1 MTEEQTS
8 DDARASGAPAAI
20 TGPVGNESKAYL
32 PFHVVGIGASAGGL
46 QALEEFFE
54 NVAEDSGMA
63 YVVVQHLSPDHTSLL
78 GEILTRRARIPVTEI
93 RDGMPVERNK
103 AYVIAPGHTL
113 TLELGL
119 LKLGDPVEKRG
130 HRRPVDDFFRSLAL
144 EQSEKAVAVILSGTG
159 TNGTAGAQAIKAA
172 GGICIAQQPDSASFP
187 GMPRSL
193 IHAGYADQVLEAREI
208 PGMLVR
214 YARYPFNG
222 DGDAQA
228 ADDALQLDRAHLREI
243 MAIVRTRTKHD
254 FNGYRKPT
262 LLRRIQRR
270 MGLVDTANLS
280 DYATILRSSTNEVG
294 ALANDLMINVTGF
307 FRDPEAWEA
316 LRIGVITPLIAS
328 KQEGQTV
335 RCWVSACASGEEAY
349 TLAMLIAEE
358 LTHREH
364 VDVKIFATDTADRS
378 LVLARA
384 GVYPGGIEADLTPE
398 RLDRFFD
405 KDEHVFRVK
414 KEIRDM
420 VVFAPQDLLRD
431 PPFSRIDICSCR
443 NLLIYLEPETQ
454 RRVLSM
460 LHFALRDGG
469 YLFLGNTESFT
480 GSEHLF
486 EVISKK
492 WRLYR
497 RIGSAQLRFAGITET
512 PNLRLRDETARFAET
527 GLNLDA
533 PRPSATLLIQRAL
546 LEHYGPPTV
555 VVDRS
560 DRIVYFHG
568 ATGDFLDPPAGEPTR
583 DLLQLLRVPLRVP
596 VRTALRTAM
605 RDNIAVTVQSPLNE
619 TGNRQ
624 IEIIAAPLMQ
634 SKAPDY
640 YRVSFAMPSS
650 GAPSLQSAIV
660 VRETGGN
667 EIAAGEERRLLR
679 LELESATEAY
689 EATNEELKAAHE
701 EATSM
706 NEELQSANEELET
719 SKEELQSIN
728 EELTTVNSQLQ
739 SKITQLEATTND
751 IANLLSSTDI
761 AVVFLDSKFRVRR
774 FTPAVTDLL
783 ELIDTDVGRPITDLA
798 QKFTDDNLLSDARN
812 VLQHLVP
819 IEREVESHSGR
830 WYLRRTLPY
839 RTAENYIEGVVIT
852 FVDIG
857 ARKRSEIEVRR
868 AHARVQGVLE
878 QMPTAVIIVEPI
890 AGHLQYAN
898 RRASSLF
905 GTSLPMPVPQG
916 SAGVP
921 FQHSLAGTRGGGQP
935 YLAEDWPLA
944 RTLASGEVVIDE
956 EIEVIGTDKVIRVF
970 SVSSSPVRN
979 ERGAIIAVV
988 GTFLD
993 ITQRRRSEEALAE
1006 ANQRLGL
1013 LVESAM
1019 DFAIITLD
1027 VNGRILS
1034 WNTGAER
1041 IIGWS
1046 EKERVG
1052 STAEVIFT
1060 PEDRLAQVPQ
1070 REIREA
1076 LETGRAT
1083 DERWHL
1089 RKDGSRFW
1097 ASGVMAR
1104 MSGPSGAASGLVK
1117 IMRDGT
1123 ETKIT
1128 EDRLKAAIAAAERA
1142 SQRAEDANRAKDEF
1156 IAVVSHELRT
1166 PLNTIRLWTRMLANE
1181 KLPPKDRADGVQMIN
1196 RAAVA
1201 QQQVIDDL
1209 FDVSRIA
1216 SGKLKLA
1223 LHDTM
1228 LTNVVK
1234 SAIEAVE
1241 PIATARGIV
1250 LKANV
1255 SSDLGIVRADPGRL
1269 QQVIWNLLSNAVK
1282 FTPQGGNVSVT
1293 ARRNGAMVTIEV
1305 ADTGVGIKREFLP
1318 HVFDRF
1324 RQAEVGAARAH
1335 GGLGLGLAIAKQ
1347 IVELHGGRIS
1357 VSSDGDGRGST
1368 FCVELPL
1375 PVSSATDDTGEVRT
1389 LDDGIQLDEI
1399 DILLV
1404 EDESNARTVMQ
1415 KLLQERGAKVR
1426 AVESAAEAR
1435 EAIEMR
1441 RPRLIISDI
1450 GLPGEDGY
1458 AFIRGVRVKD
1468 PNRKIAALAVT
1479 AFARPEDREQALAA
1493 GFDEHLPK
1501 PVDPDKLLEL
1511 AAKLSAGS

>member
-1 MTEEQTS
+1 MNDQK
-8 DDARASGAPAAI
+8 ASGDEPAVSSPDLTVAMAL
-20 TGPVGNESKAYL
+20 GSKAQL
-32 PFHVVGIGASAGGL
+32 PFYIVGIGASAGGL
-46 QALEEFFE
+46 QALEEFFDG
-54 NVAEDSGMA
+54 VSPDSGMA

-78 GEILTRRARIPVTEI
+78 GEILSRRASIPVKEI
-93 RDGMPVERNK
+93 KDGMEVEPNH

-113 TLELGL
+113 TLELGAL
-119 LKLGDPVEKRG
+119 RLGAPVEKRG
-130 HRRPVDDFFRSLAL
+130 HRRPVDDFFRSLAA
-144 EQSEKAVAVILSGTG
+144 EQNEKAVAVILSGTG

-172 GGICIAQQPDSASFP
+172 GGICIAQQPESASFP

-193 IHAGYADQVLEAREI
+193 IHAGYADQVMEARDI
-208 PGMLVR
+208 PAMLMR
-214 YARYPFNG
+214 YARYPFTGNG
-222 DGDAQA
+222 DALA

-243 MAIVRTRTKHD
+243 LAILRTRTKHD
-254 FNGYRKPT
+254 FQGYRKAT
-262 LLRRIQRR
+262 LLRRVHRR
-270 MGLVDTANLS
+270 MGLVDTANLG
-280 DYATILRSSTNEVG
+280 DYASILRSSSNEVG

-316 LRIGVITPLIAS
+316 LRTSVLAPMIAS

-349 TLAMLIAEE
+349 TMAMLIAEE
-358 LTHREH
+358 LTGREH
-364 VDVKIFATDTADRS
+364 IDVKIFATDTADRS
-378 LVLARA
+378 LALARA
-384 GVYPGGIEADLTPE
+384 GVYPGGIEADMTPE

-405 KDEHVFRVK
+405 KDEHAYRVK
-414 KEIRDM
+414 KEVRDM
-420 VVFAPQDLLRD
+420 VVFAPHDLLRD
-431 PPFSRIDICSCR
+431 PPFSRIDICTCR

-460 LHFALRDGG
+460 LHFALRDGA
-469 YLFLGNTESFT
+469 YLFLGNTESYN
-480 GSEHLF
+480 GSEYLF

-492 WRLYR
+492 WRIYR
-497 RIGSAQLRFAGITET
+497 RTGSGQLRFAGGLES
-512 PNLRLRDETARFAET
+512 PNMRLRDETVRYGESMQ
-527 GLNLDA
+527 NLDS

-568 ATGDFLDPPAGEPTR
+568 ATGEFLDPPAGEPTR

-596 VRTALRTAM
+596 VRTVLRTAV
-605 RDNIAVTVQSPLNE
+605 RDNTTVSVQCPLNE
-619 TGNRQ
+619 AGNRMV
-624 IEIIAAPLMQ
+624 EITAAPLIS

-640 YRVSFAMPSS
+640 YRVSFTASAT
-650 GAPSLQSAIV
+650 GAPTLVSEIV
-660 VRETGGN
+660 VREISGH

-679 LELESATEAY
+679 MELQSATEAY

-728 EELTTVNSQLQ
+728 EELLTVNSQLQ
-739 SKITQLEATTND
+739 AKIVQLEATTND

-761 AVVFLDSKFRVRR
+761 AVVFLDAKFRVRR
-774 FTPAVTDLL
+774 FTPAVTDLF
-783 ELIDTDVGRPITDLA
+783 ELIDTDIGRPVTDLA
-798 QKFTDDNLLSDARN
+798 QKFIDGDLLSDART
-812 VLQHLVP
+812 VLQHLIPV
-819 IEREVESHSGR
+819 EREVESHSGR

-839 RTAENYIEGVVIT
+839 RTSEDHIEGVVIT

-857 ARKRSEIEVRR
+857 ARKRSELEVLK
-868 AHARVQGVLE
+868 AHERVQGVLE
-878 QMPTAVIIVEPI
+878 QMPTAIVILDPV
-890 AGHLQYAN
+890 AGQLQYAN
-898 RRASSLF
+898 RKAASLF
-905 GTSLPMPVPQG
+905 GSSLPSPTPLG
-916 SAGVP
+916 GGAP
-921 FQHSLAGTRGGGQP
+921 FQPLLIGTRSGGLP
-935 YLAEDWPLA
+935 YLAEEWPLA
-944 RTLASGEVVIDE
+944 RTLSTGETVSDE
-956 EIEVIGTDKVIRVF
+956 EIEVIGADKVIRVF
-970 SVSSSPVRN
+970 SVSAAPVRN
-979 ERGAIIAVV
+979 TEGGIVAVV

-993 ITQRRRSEEALAE
+993 ITQRRRGEEALAN

-1027 VNGRILS
+1027 TNGRIVS

-1041 IIGWS
+1041 ILGWT
-1046 EKERVG
+1046 EKERAG
-1052 STAEVIFT
+1052 NTAELIFT

-1070 REIREA
+1070 KEIREA

-1083 DERWHL
+1083 DERWHV

-1104 MSGPSGAASGLVK
+1104 MSAPNGTATGLVK
-1117 IMRDGT
+1117 IMRDNT
-1123 ETKIT
+1123 DAKVT
-1128 EDRLKAAIAAAERA
+1128 EDRLKLAIAAAEHA
-1142 SQRAEDANRAKDEF
+1142 SARAEDANRAKDEF

-1166 PLNTIRLWTRMLANE
+1166 PLNTIRLWARMLANE
-1181 KLPPKDRADGVQMIN
+1181 KLPAKDRTDGVQMIS
-1196 RAAVA
+1196 RAALA

-1223 LHDTM
+1223 VNETM
-1228 LTNVVK
+1228 LANVIK
-1234 SAIEAVE
+1234 SAVEAVE
-1241 PIATARGIV
+1241 PVATTRGIALTV
-1250 LKANV
+1250 KVA
-1255 SSDLGIVRADPGRL
+1255 SDLGIVRADPGRL

-1282 FTPQGGNVSVT
+1282 FTPQGGTVKVA
-1293 ARRNGAMVTIEV
+1293 ARRTGAVVVIEV
-1305 ADTGVGIKREFLP
+1305 IDTGVGIKPEFLP

-1324 RQAEVGAARAH
+1324 RQAEVGAARTH

-1347 IVELHGGRIS
+1347 IVELHGGKIFVRS
-1357 VSSDGDGRGST
+1357 EGDGRGST
-1368 FCVELPL
+1368 FCIELPL
-1375 PVSSATDDTGEVRT
+1375 PVLTSADDSGEVRMLESGT
-1389 LDDGIQLDEI
+1389 QLDDVEI
-1399 DILLV
+1399 LVV
-1404 EDESNARTVMQ
+1404 EDESNARELMQ

-1426 AVESAAEAR
+1426 AVESASEAR

-1441 RPRLIISDI
+1441 RPHLIISDI

-1458 AFIRGVRVKD
+1458 AFMRGVRAQD
-1468 PNRKIAALAVT
+1468 PKRQIAALAVT
-1479 AFARPEDREQALAA
+1479 SFARPEDRQQALSA
-1493 GFDEHLPK
+1493 GFDDHLPK

-1511 AAKLSAGS
+1511 AVRLAAKA

>member
-1 MTEEQTS
+1 LRVEL
-8 DDARASGAPAAI
+8 AAQ
-20 TGPVGNESKAYL
+20 GNKSQL
-32 PFHVVGIGASAGGL
+32 PFYIVGIGASAGGL

-54 NVAEDSGMA
+54 SVPADSGMA

-78 GEILTRRARIPVTEI
+78 GEILARRASIPVKEI
-93 RDGMPVERNK
+93 VDGMPVEPNHV
-103 AYVIAPGHTL
+103 YVIAPGRTL
-113 TLELGL
+113 TLEHGTLRLGE
-119 LKLGDPVEKRG
+119 PVEKRG
-130 HRRPVDDFFRSLAL
+130 HRRPVDDFFRSLAA
-144 EQSEKAVAVILSGTG
+144 EQNEKAIVVVLSGTG
-159 TNGTAGAQAIKAA
+159 TNGTAGSQAIKAA
-172 GGICIAQQPDSASFP
+172 GGICIAQQPESAAFP
-187 GMPRSL
+187 GMPRAL
-193 IHAGYADQVLEAREI
+193 IHAGYADQILESRDI

-214 YARYPFNG
+214 YARYPFTG
-222 DGDAQA
+222 DGEALA
-228 ADDALQLDRAHLREI
+228 EDDALQLDRAHLREVL
-243 MAIVRTRTKHD
+243 AILRTRTKHD
-254 FNGYRKPT
+254 FNGYRKAT

-270 MGLVDTANLS
+270 MGLVGTENLG
-280 DYATILRSSTNEVG
+280 DYASVLRSSTNEVG
-294 ALANDLMINVTGF
+294 SLANDLMINVTGF
-307 FRDPEAWEA
+307 FRDPDAWEA
-316 LRIGVITPLIAS
+316 LRVSVIVPLIAS
-328 KQEGQTV
+328 KHEGQSI

-358 LTHREH
+358 LTGREH
-364 VDVKIFATDTADRS
+364 IEVKIFATDTADRS
-378 LVLARA
+378 LALARA
-384 GVYPGGIEADLTPE
+384 GIYPGGIEADITPA

-405 KDEHVFRVK
+405 KDEYAYRVK
-414 KEIRDM
+414 KEVRDM
-420 VVFAPQDLLRD
+420 VVFAPQDVLRD

-443 NLLIYLEPETQ
+443 NLLIYLETETQ

-460 LHFALRDGG
+460 LHFALRDGA
-469 YLFLGNTESFT
+469 YLFLGNTESFS

-492 WRLYR
+492 WRIYR
-497 RIGSAQLRFAGITET
+497 RTGTAQLRFASGVES
-512 PNLRLRDETARFAET
+512 PSLRLRDETVRYAET
-527 GLNLDA
+527 MHADA

-555 VVDRS
+555 IVDRT

-568 ATGDFLDPPAGEPTR
+568 ATGEFLDPPAGEPTR
-583 DLLQLLRVPLRVP
+583 DLLQLLRVSLRVP

-605 RDNIAVTVQSPLNE
+605 RDNVTVSVRTSIDEADTRNV
-619 TGNRQ
+619 
-624 IEIIAAPLMQ
+624 EITAAPLIS

-640 YRVSFAMPSS
+640 YRVSFAVASA
-650 GAPSLQSAIV
+650 GAPTLASEIV
-660 VRETGGN
+660 VREVAPGEATS
-667 EIAAGEERRLLR
+667 GEERRLLR
-679 LELESATEAY
+679 LELQSATEAY

-739 SKITQLEATTND
+739 VKISQLEATTND

-783 ELIDTDVGRPITDLA
+783 ELIDTDIGRPVTDLA
-798 QKFTDDNLLSDARN
+798 QKFSDDKMLSDVRS

-839 RTAENYIEGVVIT
+839 RTSENHIEGVVIT

-857 ARKRSEIEVRR
+857 ARKRSELEVLK
-868 AHARVQGVLE
+868 AHERVQGVLE
-878 QMPTAVIIVEPI
+878 QMPTAVVILDPL

-898 RRASSLF
+898 RRAASLF
-905 GTSLPMPVPQG
+905 GTSLPTPTPPG
-916 SAGVP
+916 IGLP
-921 FQHSLAGTRGGGQP
+921 FRPTLSGTRNTGHV
-935 YLAEDWPLA
+935 YLEEEWPLA
-944 RTLASGEVVIDE
+944 RTLATGAIITDE
-956 EIEVIGTDKVIRVF
+956 EIEVIGMDKVIRVF
-970 SVSSSPVRN
+970 SVSSAPVHN
-979 ERGAIIAVV
+979 PNGAIIAVV

-993 ITQRRRSEEALAE
+993 ITQRRRGEEALAE

-1019 DFAIITLD
+1019 DFAILTLD
-1027 VNGRILS
+1027 VQGRVVT
-1034 WNTGAER
+1034 WNSGAER
-1041 IIGWS
+1041 ILGWT
-1046 EKERVG
+1046 EKEKVG
-1052 STAEVIFT
+1052 RTCRVIFT
-1060 PEDRLAQVPQ
+1060 PEDRAAQVPE
-1070 REIREA
+1070 REIQQA
-1076 LETGRAT
+1076 LDTGRAT
-1083 DERWHL
+1083 DERWHV

-1104 MSGPSGAASGLVK
+1104 MTSPTGEVTGLVK
-1117 IMRDGT
+1117 IMRDNT
-1123 ETKIT
+1123 EAKVT
-1128 EDRLKAAIAAAERA
+1128 EDRLMAAIAGAERA
-1142 SQRAEDANRAKDEF
+1142 SARAEEANRAKDEF

-1166 PLNTIRLWTRMLANE
+1166 PLNTIRLWARMLGNE
-1181 KLPPKDRADGVQMIN
+1181 KLSPKDRADGLQMIN

-1223 LHDTM
+1223 LHETM
-1228 LTNVVK
+1228 LANVVK
-1234 SAIEAVE
+1234 GAVEAVE
-1241 PIATARGIV
+1241 PVATGRGIR
-1250 LKANV
+1250 LSSRV
-1255 SSDLGIVRADPGRL
+1255 SNDLGVVRADPGRL

-1282 FTPQGGNVSVT
+1282 FTPQGGSVSVA
-1293 ARRNGAMVTIEV
+1293 ARRDGAMVTIEV
-1305 ADTGVGIKREFLP
+1305 IDTGVGIKREFLP

-1324 RQAEVGAARAH
+1324 RQAEVGATRGH

-1347 IVELHGGRIS
+1347 IVELHGGSIS
-1357 VSSDGDGRGST
+1357 VISEGDGQGST
-1368 FCVELPL
+1368 FRVELPL
-1375 PVSSATDDTGEVRT
+1375 PVSADIDDTGEVRS
-1389 LDDGIQLDEI
+1389 LDFGPGLQDIE
-1399 DILLV
+1399 ILLV
-1404 EDESNARTVMQ
+1404 EDEANARDVMQ
-1415 KLLQERGAKVR
+1415 KLLQEHGAKVR

-1435 EAIEMR
+1435 EAIELR

-1458 AFIRGVRVKD
+1458 ALMRDIRLGDSDGR
-1468 PNRKIAALAVT
+1468 IAALAVT
-1479 AFARPEDREQALAA
+1479 AFARPEDRQLALDA

-1511 AAKLSAGS
+1511 AARLGNGGA